1 MHYSATQS
9 QGHVEEL
16 IGGQSWGGLKVLQLS
31 IPEND
36 CWLISCL
43 NRWIFNFKFVL
54 RQTRYWNGPAH
65 FVALHLKHVPRT
77 NLQKCRRSN
86 TSLCHFQ
93 SPLVRDMPK
102 VKFWCPMVYIYICIY
117 CMYLLI
123 EFVYPLAQPDFSQGI
138 GPSTYMFPCQR
149 CPAARKWFSSPI
161 VWRKHT
167 PIGYLSQKK
176 VWRQMVQQRRYSMYG
191 ILTYFWALFGGK
203 CR

>member
-36 CWLISCL
+36 CWLIPCL

-86 TSLCHFQ
+86 TFLCHFQ

-102 VKFWCPMVYIYICIY
+102 VKFWCPMVYIYILYVLIDWNCIP
-117 CMYLLI
+117 
-123 EFVYPLAQPDFSQGI
+123 FGQPDFSQGI
-138 GPSTYMFPCQR
+138 GPSTYVSLPKMPC
-149 CPAARKWFSSPI
+149 C
-161 VWRKHT
+161 
-167 PIGYLSQKK
+167 QK
-176 VWRQMVQQRRYSMYG
+176 MVFLANRLKETHPHR
-191 ILTYFWALFGGK
+191 IP
-203 CR
+203 

>member
-36 CWLISCL
+36 CWLIPCL

-86 TSLCHFQ
+86 TFLCHFQ

-102 VKFWCPMVYIYICIY
+102 VKFWCPMVYIYIYIVCTY
-117 CMYLLI
+117 WLNLYTLWPAWLQSRYRALHLCFPAKDALLP
-123 EFVYPLAQPDFSQGI
+123 ENG
-138 GPSTYMFPCQR
+138 FPRQS
-149 CPAARKWFSSPI
+149 FEGN
-161 VWRKHT
+161 T
-167 PIGYLSQKK
+167 PP
-176 VWRQMVQQRRYSMYG
+176 
-191 ILTYFWALFGGK
+191 
-203 CR
+203 

>member
-102 VKFWCPMVYIYICIY
+102 VKFWCLMVFCIYIICMYIYIYIYIYVHILIDWICIPFGPAWLQSRY
-117 CMYLLI
+117 RALHLYVSLPKMPCCQKMV
-123 EFVYPLAQPDFSQGI
+123 FLAN
-138 GPSTYMFPCQR
+138 R
-149 CPAARKWFSSPI
+149 
-161 VWRKHT
+161 
-167 PIGYLSQKK
+167 
-176 VWRQMVQQRRYSMYG
+176 
-191 ILTYFWALFGGK
+191 LTETHPHRLP
-203 CR
+203 